1 MATRLSP
8 ADEAPFNIQI
18 KNLADEED
26 RKTSGKKPSRS
37 RAPCVPNISKRWFL
51 FRITSVLSCWSCSCV
66 PASARSPAEPD
77 HLLNT
82 SVSARPAPERP
93 NGIGTLPLLREG
105 FWRPCP

>member
-18 KNLADEED
+18 KNLADEELLD
-26 RKTSGKKPSRS
+26 FWEETQQIESAL
-37 RAPCVPNISKRWFL
+37 RAEYQQTVVP
-51 FRITSVLSCWSCSCV
+51 V
-66 PASARSPAEPD
+66 